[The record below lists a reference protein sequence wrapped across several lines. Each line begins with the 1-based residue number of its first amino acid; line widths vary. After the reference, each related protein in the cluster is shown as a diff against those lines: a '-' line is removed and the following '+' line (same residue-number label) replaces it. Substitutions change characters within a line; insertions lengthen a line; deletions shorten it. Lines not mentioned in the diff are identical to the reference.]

1 MSSETPEALPHAAD
15 WMPEDWDQPIEW
27 ATREAIEALIQ
38 KEAAL
43 LDMGAYEAWLDLYTD
58 DAYYWVPRRHAQ
70 MSPESEVSLF
80 YDDRMLMETRVRRLT
95 TAIAHAETPRTRTLR
110 VVSRADI
117 RLASGP
123 RISHRASAKFVML
136 EYRLNAQ
143 RVYGGTSR
151 FMLRPVASG
160 FKIAAKRV
168 DLVNAEGTHEPMSVP
183 F

>member
-1 MSSETPEALPHAAD
+1 MNAGEANHAAPD
-15 WMPEDWDQPIEW
+15 PLLPEQPIDW
-27 ATREAIEALIQ
+27 STREAIEALIQ
-38 KEAAL
+38 QEAAL
-43 LDMGAYEAWLDLYTD
+43 LDLGAYEDWLRLYTD
-58 DAYYWVPRRHAQ
+58 DAYYWVPRRPGQ
-70 MSPESEVSLF
+70 LSPQSEISLF

-117 RLASGP
+117 RSTSAPGL
-123 RISHRASAKFVML
+123 SHFATAKFVML
-136 EYRLNAQ
+136 EYRLNTQ

-151 FMLRPVASG
+151 FMLRPSG
-160 FKIAAKRV
+160 AGTFKIAAKRV